1 MNKNAELILS
11 LVNESHDHLTA
22 EQIYLQTKERG
33 AKMSLSTVYNNLA
46 SLYKQGLIHK
56 VVMEGCPDRYDRAV
70 RHDHLVCK
78 RCGKLSDVTLEDLTA
93 RIEREVGMPILSYDL
108 RINYLCDECRQA
120 EEAQAAARQE
130 KETQNDERR
139 QAEEARDDANR
150 PAEKDGHIP
159 PSDPAIPPNVE
170 ARGR

>member
-22 EQIYLQTKERG
+22 EQLYLQTKERG

-108 RINYLCDECRQA
+108 RINYLCDECRREQKAQAHARQA
-120 EEAQAAARQE
+120 EETE
-130 KETQNDERR
+130 NDERR
-139 QAEEARDDANR
+139 RAEEAPGDANR
-150 PAEKDGHIP
+150 QAEKGAHTLP
-159 PSDPAIPPNVE
+159 RGPANPSA
-170 ARGR
+170 